1 MRILSVLFT
10 LALSLLASNLLTY
23 NIYERSDRVD
33 IMLSFDAPYEGNI
46 FQKHENDMTMLIF
59 NALNFDQ
66 AVDKSVNSKILQEI
80 YIEPKQNSVVL
91 SLKSNSNLAVTAS
104 KTTDGFGLRVRAVQ
118 APLSANADE
127 SRLNNVQINASN
139 PVITYQD
146 EDGLVGVRYYMVLG
160 VLFALL
166 ITLFIIKRTI
176 KAKSQ
181 TPRVKATKFA
191 NFFTK
196 NKSGGV
202 NVLYEKPLDRFNK
215 VVLFSHMNKKYLVLT
230 GSSNVLLDKFGED
243 KIESEDDF
251 EAFFEENKR
260 KLGQFLEERQNS
272 LSAYKDK
279 ASKD

>member
-1 MRILSVLFT
+1 MRILSAIFALAISLF
-10 LALSLLASNLLTY
+10 ASNLLTY

-66 AVDKSVNSKILQEI
+66 VVDKNINSKILQEI

-91 SLKSNSNLAVTAS
+91 SLKSSSNVAVTAS
-104 KTTDGFGLRVRAVQ
+104 KTTDGFGLRVRVIQTALGS
-118 APLSANADE
+118 AENENRLS
-127 SRLNNVQINASN
+127 SVQINAPS
-139 PVITYQD
+139 PIPSQS
-146 EDGLVGVRYYMVLG
+146 EESLVGARYYMVIG

-176 KAKSQ
+176 RARGGLPYAK
-181 TPRVKATKFA
+181 TPKFA
-191 NFFTK
+191 NLFSK
-196 NKSGGV
+196 NKNGGV
-202 NVLYEKPLDRFNK
+202 EVLYEKPLDRFNK
-215 VVLFSHMNKKYLVLT
+215 VMLLSHMNKKYLVLV
-230 GSSNVLLDKFGED
+230 GNSNVLLDKFGED
-243 KIESEDDF
+243 KIENEDDF

>member
-1 MRILSVLFT
+1 MRILSAIFALAISLF
-10 LALSLLASNLLTY
+10 ASNLLTY

-66 AVDKSVNSKILQEI
+66 VVDKNINSKILQEI

-91 SLKSNSNLAVTAS
+91 SLKSSSNVAVTAS
-104 KTTDGFGLRVRAVQ
+104 KTTDGFGLRVRVTQTALGS
-118 APLSANADE
+118 AENENRLS
-127 SRLNNVQINASN
+127 SVQINAPS
-139 PVITYQD
+139 PIPSQS
-146 EDGLVGVRYYMVLG
+146 EESLVGARYYMVIG

-166 ITLFIIKRTI
+166 ITLFIIKRAI
-176 KAKSQ
+176 KAKGGI
-181 TPRVKATKFA
+181 PYAKAPKFA
-191 NFFTK
+191 NLFSK
-196 NKSGGV
+196 NKNGGV
-202 NVLYEKPLDRFNK
+202 EVLYEKPLDRLNK
-215 VVLFSHMNKKYLVLT
+215 VMLLSHMNKKYLVLV
-230 GSSNVLLDKFGED
+230 GNSNVLLDKFGED
-243 KIESEDDF
+243 RIENEDDF

>member
-1 MRILSVLFT
+1 MRFFIAIIAFIAPLI
-10 LALSLLASNLLTY
+10 ASNLLTY

-66 AVDKSVNSKILQEI
+66 AVDKSINSKILQEI

-104 KTTDGFGLRVRAVQ
+104 KTTDGFGLRVRVTQ
-118 APLSANADE
+118 TSLSANADE
-127 SRLNNVQINASN
+127 NRLQGVQINAPS
-139 PVITYQD
+139 PLAYQD
-146 EDGLVGVRYYMVLG
+146 EDGLVGARYYMVIG

-176 KAKSQ
+176 KAKTAS
-181 TPRVKATKFA
+181 PNSKALKFG
-191 NFFTK
+191 NLFTK
-196 NKSGGV
+196 NKNSGV

-215 VVLFSHMNKKYLVLT
+215 VMLLSHMNKKYLVLT

-243 KIESEDDF
+243 RIESEDDF